1 MRLQP
6 EKERQKQ
13 IQAELSLYPSTEQD
27 YSFGAGFISDHQ
39 SLGSWFS
46 SGLTGLAL
54 SKGTGDGT
62 DCNNN
67 NILDSCEDTY
77 QAGFKSGTARAD
89 LNKDGEENILD
100 VVQLVENI
108 LK

>member
-1 MRLQP
+1 VD
-6 EKERQKQ
+6 
-13 IQAELSLYPSTEQD
+13 AC
-27 YSFGAGFISDHQ
+27 GVCG
-39 SLGSWFS
+39 
-46 SGLTGLAL
+46 
-54 SKGTGDGT
+54 GTGDGT

-67 NILDSCEDTY
+67 NILDSCEETY